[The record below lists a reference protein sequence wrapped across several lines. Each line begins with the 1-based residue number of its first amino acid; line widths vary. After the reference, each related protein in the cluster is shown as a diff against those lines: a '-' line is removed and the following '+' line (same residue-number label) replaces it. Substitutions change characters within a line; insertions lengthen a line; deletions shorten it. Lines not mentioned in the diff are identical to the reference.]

1 MERVFMGMW
10 PAGKGARWVRTGA
23 LLDELDACRST
34 AILVEQS
41 HGHVAALELPRPDLR
56 LRGRVD
62 APTHLA

>member
-1 MERVFMGMW
+1 MTDGRES
-10 PAGKGARWVRTGA
+10 AGGLRTGA
-23 LLDELDACRST
+23 LLDELDARRCA